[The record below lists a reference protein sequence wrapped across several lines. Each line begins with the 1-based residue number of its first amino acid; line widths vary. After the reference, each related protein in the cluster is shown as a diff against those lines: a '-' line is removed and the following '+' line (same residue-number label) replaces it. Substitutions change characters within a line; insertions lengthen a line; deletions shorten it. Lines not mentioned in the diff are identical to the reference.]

1 METTPLENQAA
12 PIPKWAIHRR
22 LYEWTFS
29 LAGHKHSMLVLALV
43 SFSEAIFFP
52 IPSIVLQIPM
62 TLQHRDKAWK
72 IALIN
77 SVANVVGGIV
87 GYAIGFLFTDL
98 VRKFFPETL
107 LQHAQEYCQDLG
119 LLIAGAI
126 AVHPYKL
133 YTLAAGLFR
142 ATFVEF
148 IIASIIGRFGL
159 FFILAALLYWFGQP
173 VKKFIERYF
182 NIATLALGVL
192 MVVAIV
198 VYRQFK
204 HT

>member
-43 SFSEAIFFP
+43 SFTEAIFFP

-77 SVANVVGGIV
+77 SVANVVGGVV

-98 VRKFFPETL
+98 VWKFFPKTL